1 MIQSY
6 RILVWAVVIG
16 VTVVL
21 NGCGSSTSQD
31 KQKATAPAENKA
43 QEKSTEQGEHA
54 GHAGHEGHE
63 HDANH
68 GEHAME
74 DSHAN
79 AASADATKGLA
90 ELSDE
95 DRAAA
100 KKQRVCPVSGD
111 ELGTAGKPYKVTA
124 KDWTVF
130 LCCPDCEKSFMK
142 NPDKYLAKI
151 EADKPK

>member
-21 NGCGSSTSQD
+21 NGCGSPASQE
-31 KQKATAPAENKA
+31 KPKATTP
-43 QEKSTEQGEHA
+43 SGQGEHA
-54 GHAGHEGHE
+54 GHAGHEGHK

-68 GEHAME
+68 GEQAMSDNHA
-74 DSHAN
+74 D

-100 KKQRVCPVSGD
+100 EKQRVCPVSG
-111 ELGTAGKPYKVTA
+111 EALGTMGKPYKVA
-124 KDWTVF
+124 LKGRTVF
-130 LCCPDCEKSFMK
+130 LCCSGCEEDLTK

-151 EADKPK
+151 DADKPK